1 MLPFGNALSYI
12 TKMLLLAFLI
22 RSWYDGRDILTN
34 SATVTAYVTGHDRS
48 LTSKMTGWGVVMTG
62 PDQSR
67 TSKMTGWGAVMTG
80 PDRSHTSK
88 MTGWEAVG
96 ERLGGSW

>member
-48 LTSKMTGWGVVMTG
+48 LTSKMTGWGAVMTG
-62 PDQSR
+62 PDQSH
-67 TSKMTGWGAVMTG
+67 TSKMTGWGRFVTGWGAVC
-80 PDRSHTSK
+80 DRSHTSK
-88 MTGWEAVG
+88 MTGQ
-96 ERLGGSW
+96 

>member
-48 LTSKMTGWGVVMTG
+48 LTSKMTGWGAVMTG
-62 PDQSR
+62 LNRSH
-67 TSKMTGWGAVMTG
+67 TSKMTGWGAVC
-80 PDRSHTSK
+80 DQSHTSK
-88 MTGWEAVG
+88 MAGQGAVCTATD
-96 ERLGGSW
+96 RPFY

>member
-48 LTSKMTGWGVVMTG
+48 LTSKMTGWGAVMTG
-62 PDQSR
+62 PDQSH
-67 TSKMTGWGAVMTG
+67 TSKMTGWGAVC
-80 PDRSHTSK
+80 DRSHTGK
-88 MTGWEAVG
+88 MAGQGAVCTATDW
-96 ERLGGSW
+96 SFY

>member
-48 LTSKMTGWGVVMTG
+48 LTSKMTGWGAVMTG
-62 PDQSR
+62 PDQSH
-67 TSKMTGWGAVMTG
+67 TSKMTGWGRFVTCWGAVC
-80 PDRSHTSK
+80 DRSHTSK
-88 MTGWEAVG
+88 MTGQ
-96 ERLGGSW
+96 